1 MQNSQENTG
10 AKVSFLIKL
19 QVSSC
24 KFIRKETLAQV
35 FSCEFCEV
43 FKIVFFT
50 KHLWATASVYGLKLL
65 DLFLLQ
71 RTRVVAC
78 IDEVIVI
85 YVFTVKYTSF
95 ISFYLLSLLEPF
107 CLQVF
112 IINCTERWR
121 YVMRC
126 AIWCHLYNLKNVK
139 NNHGSG
145 VSTVD
150 YENVNASWV
159 YSYTDVDTSLIK
171 YFILNNVFKMECGKT
186 ELVKISTAV
195 W

>member
-1 MQNSQENTG
+1 
-10 AKVSFLIKL
+10 
-19 QVSSC
+19 
-24 KFIRKETLAQV
+24 
-35 FSCEFCEV
+35 
-43 FKIVFFT
+43 
-50 KHLWATASVYGLKLL
+50 
-65 DLFLLQ
+65 
-71 RTRVVAC
+71 
-78 IDEVIVI
+78 
-85 YVFTVKYTSF
+85 
-95 ISFYLLSLLEPF
+95 
-107 CLQVF
+107 
-112 IINCTERWR
+112 
-121 YVMRC
+121 MRC

-195 W
+195 L